1 MCPWLGVG
9 LTLTLTRAL
18 TARRQGRAQSA
29 PAARKKKQP
38 VRHARSTETGIAS
51 PTSRL
56 YLAYSSP
63 TSPQVSSTEEGAFR
77 LRTEGHAAGG
87 ASGGAEGTTAKT
99 GGGRAARR
107 RAALRRS
114 SKGGADEGDDDDE
127 PGRKPRKAAQA
138 AQVQKRQRA
147 VSAQQADKIRKLSG
161 R

>member
-1 MCPWLGVG
+1 MGPC
-9 LTLTLTRAL
+9 

-29 PAARKKKQP
+29 PAARKKKKP
-38 VRHARSTETGIAS
+38 VRNAKSTETGVVS
-51 PTSRL
+51 PISRL
-56 YLAYSSP
+56 YLGYIFP
-63 TSPQVSSTEEGAFR
+63 ISPQVSSTEDGAFR
-77 LRTEGHAAGG
+77 LLAEGHAAGG
-87 ASGGAEGTTAKT
+87 ASGGADGTTAKT

-114 SKGGADEGDDDDE
+114 SKGGADEGGGDDE
-127 PGRKPRKAAQA
+127 PARKPKKAPQA

>member
-1 MCPWLGVG
+1 M
-9 LTLTLTRAL
+9 
-18 TARRQGRAQSA
+18 
-29 PAARKKKQP
+29 
-38 VRHARSTETGIAS
+38 ETGIVS

-56 YLAYSSP
+56 YLAYISP
-63 TSPQVSSTEEGAFR
+63 ISPQVSSTEDAPFR
-77 LRTEGHAAGG
+77 LRAEGHAAGG
-87 ASGGAEGTTAKT
+87 ASGGADGTTAKT

-114 SKGGADEGDDDDE
+114 SKGGADEGGDDDE
-127 PGRKPRKAAQA
+127 PARKPRKAPQA

>member
-1 MCPWLGVG
+1 MCPWLGLG
-9 LTLTLTRAL
+9 LTLTRTRTL

-38 VRHARSTETGIAS
+38 VRHARSTETGIVS
-51 PTSRL
+51 PRSRL
-56 YLAYSSP
+56 YLGYIFP
-63 TSPQVSSTEEGAFR
+63 ISPQVSSTEDGAFR
-77 LRTEGHAAGG
+77 LRAEGHAAGG
-87 ASGGAEGTTAKT
+87 GAEGATAKT

-114 SKGGADEGDDDDE
+114 SKGGADEGGDDDE
-127 PGRKPRKAAQA
+127 PARKPRKAPQA